1 MHAQL
6 DAHQPQA
13 ASPVQAPQSPCTS
26 HGSVTTQ
33 APGTHRQSS
42 HVPEVGPVPEPLSHS
57 QSEAHQPQPAC
68 VVHVSQP
75 HQSLQG
81 STVEQDVEYH
91 TQSEHELPD
100 GPL

>member
-1 MHAQL
+1 
-6 DAHQPQA
+6 
-13 ASPVQAPQSPCTS
+13 VQAPQSPCTS

-33 APGTHRQSS
+33 ALGTHRQAA
-42 HVPEVGPVPEPLSHS
+42 HVPDVGPEPEPLSHV
-57 QSEAHQPQPAC
+57 QSSSHQPQPAC
-68 VVHVSQP
+68 VVHVSQA

-91 TQSEHELPD
+91 TQSEHEPPD